1 MAGEAFLLGISTGTY
16 CALYCAPV
24 ILPFLFS
31 EEAQD
36 GRKNG
41 LHIALFMLGRLV
53 GYLVIGFAL
62 GLSGSLALQA
72 VPPEVQKKLV
82 ATVYFFL
89 GASMILAFFIQ
100 SRPHSPICRAI
111 RQRYGSRQSALV
123 FGFLTGV
130 NFCPPFLA
138 AASRVL
144 GGGNAFT
151 GTVYF
156 LFFYIGTSVF
166 LLPLLGIPLLKKHIA
181 AIRTV
186 ARITL
191 ALLGAYFAI
200 FLGVLGW
207 LA

>member
-1 MAGEAFLLGISTGTY
+1 M
-16 CALYCAPV
+16 
-24 ILPFLFS
+24 
-31 EEAQD
+31 
-36 GRKNG
+36 
-41 LHIALFMLGRLV
+41 
-53 GYLVIGFAL
+53 
-62 GLSGSLALQA
+62 
-72 VPPEVQKKLV
+72 

-89 GASMILAFFIQ
+89 GAFMILAFFIQ

-166 LLPLLGIPLLKKHIA
+166 LLPLLGHPAVEEAHGRHSDGCPNHPGAARRLFRDIPRRSGMASVIPG
-181 AIRTV
+181 
-186 ARITL
+186 ARP
-191 ALLGAYFAI
+191 YK
-200 FLGVLGW
+200 W
-207 LA
+207 